1 MFVGGPL
8 HIAICQVCSVC
19 NQGMA
24 LKHMII
30 VDISVRMLCY
40 ERHNR
45 CIRMKEALMKH
56 HCGYPV
62 MNSRCGLELK
72 GFPLMFASIM

>member
-1 MFVGGPL
+1 MQLMFVGGPL

-30 VDISVRMLCY
+30 VSNIDISVRMLCY
-40 ERHNR
+40 EGTTD
-45 CIRMKEALMKH
+45 AF
-56 HCGYPV
+56 V
-62 MNSRCGLELK
+62 
-72 GFPLMFASIM
+72 